1 MPAAPGKATLLRCIN
16 FLERADSG
24 LMNFGGNEIDLR
36 KTTYTTVFIQDHAG
50 GFLCDLIIFKSRE
63 LFAAPFFNII
73 DMF

>member
-1 MPAAPGKATLLRCIN
+1 
-16 FLERADSG
+16 
-24 LMNFGGNEIDLR
+24 MNFGGNEILSSEGG
-36 KTTYTTVFIQDHAG
+36 TYTTVFIQDHAG